1 MYIHCLDYEVNFL
14 KLVSMMSNGC
24 EVDINETGTRVLY
37 KPGSILKLSHNA
49 LGFIN
54 GGKYTFSCGTERG
67 IGYYLMG
74 ILPLALFGKIPTK
87 IVFTV
92 YYSFLY
98 LILKGITNNKVDI
111 SVDIIRIVTLP
122 LLAKWG
128 VTEGCSLQIK
138 KRGAEPLVLFILL

>member
-92 YYSFLY
+92 YYSLY
-98 LILKGITNNKVDI
+98 I
-111 SVDIIRIVTLP
+111 
-122 LLAKWG
+122 
-128 VTEGCSLQIK
+128 
-138 KRGAEPLVLFILL
+138 

>member
-1 MYIHCLDYEVNFL
+1 
-14 KLVSMMSNGC
+14 MMSNGC

-37 KPGSILKLSHNA
+37 KPGSILELSYNA

-92 YYSFLY
+92 YYSLY
-98 LILKGITNNKVDI
+98 I
-111 SVDIIRIVTLP
+111 
-122 LLAKWG
+122 
-128 VTEGCSLQIK
+128 
-138 KRGAEPLVLFILL
+138 